1 MTNTSN
7 NTHGPQRPT
16 RRAAI
21 QAKAKITKLFASQ
34 NQLQVGVAVRPKK
47 AKKTKTKKKEDNK
60 KKATRSCNCRYAF
73 SILNTKSK
81 L

>member
-21 QAKAKITKLFASQ
+21 QAKAKITKIFASQ
-34 NQLQVGVAVRPKK
+34 NQLQEGVAVRPKK
-47 AKKTKTKKKEDNK
+47 TKKAKKKEGSK
-60 KKATRSCNCRYAF
+60 KKAIRSCHCRYAF
-73 SILNTKSK
+73 SILNVKSK

>member
-21 QAKAKITKLFASQ
+21 EAKAKITKIFSLQ
-34 NQLQVGVAVRPKK
+34 NQLPVGVAVRPKK

-60 KKATRSCNCRYAF
+60 KSTRSCNCRYAF
-73 SILNTKSK
+73 SILNIKSK

>member
-7 NTHGPQRPT
+7 NAHRLQRPT

-21 QAKAKITKLFASQ
+21 QAMAKITKILAYE
-34 NQLQVGVAVRPKK
+34 NQLPEIKK
-47 AKKTKTKKKEDNK
+47 AK
-60 KKATRSCNCRYAF
+60 KKATRRCHCRYAF
-73 SILNTKSK
+73 SIMNTKSK

>member
-7 NTHGPQRPT
+7 NTHGKT
-16 RRAAI
+16 
-21 QAKAKITKLFASQ
+21 
-34 NQLQVGVAVRPKK
+34 KK
-47 AKKTKTKKKEDNK
+47 AKKKEGSK

-73 SILNTKSK
+73 SILNIKSK

>member
-7 NTHGPQRPT
+7 NAHGPQRPT

-21 QAKAKITKLFASQ
+21 QAKAKITKIFASQ
-34 NQLQVGVAVRPKK
+34 NQLQEGVAVRPKK
-47 AKKTKTKKKEDNK
+47 TKKAKKKEGSK

-73 SILNTKSK
+73 SILNIKSK